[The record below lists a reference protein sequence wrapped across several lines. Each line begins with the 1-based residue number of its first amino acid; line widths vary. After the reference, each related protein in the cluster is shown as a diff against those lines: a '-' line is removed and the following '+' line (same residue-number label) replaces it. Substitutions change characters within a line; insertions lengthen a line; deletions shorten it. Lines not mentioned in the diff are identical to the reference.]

1 MFILKFI
8 HGSCQM
14 KALLTIAGLTLCSN
28 LVVQNFSAGHTSIVL
43 RDSQRDNRKVPVEIF
58 YPEERVGSSI
68 DTNGSGKDRFPVIC
82 FAHAYL
88 MPAEAYVNFQDML
101 VPEGM
106 ILIFPQSSRG
116 LFPSHRRYAE
126 DIAFVF
132 NEAQKMGEDPSSVL
146 YGITDTV
153 SCLIGHSLGGGA
165 VFLAANMLSGLSAIV
180 ALAPLNTHP
189 SAIQAASSVV
199 VPSLVIAGS
208 DDCITPP
215 EKHQLPIYDF
225 LASDE
230 KTYILIT
237 GANHCQMAS
246 ENSACSTGETMLG
259 CRAGITRD
267 EQHKI
272 LKRYLIP
279 WLRFY
284 LKGDQEA
291 GMEFDHLLSTDE
303 SVGFKRMHKSGSNDY

>member
-1 MFILKFI
+1 
-8 HGSCQM
+8 M
-14 KALLTIAGLTLCSN
+14 KALLVLAGITLCSN
-28 LVVQNFSAGHTSIVL
+28 LVAQNYSTGHASIVL
-43 RDSQRDNRKVPVEIF
+43 RDSLRGNRKVPVEIF
-58 YPEERVGSSI
+58 YPEESGGKSI
-68 DTNGSGKDRFPVIC
+68 DVTCSGNDRFPVIC

-88 MPAEAYVNFQDML
+88 MPAEAYVNIQEML

-116 LFPSHRRYAE
+116 LFPSHSRYAE
-126 DIAFVF
+126 DIAFVL

-153 SCLIGHSLGGGA
+153 RCLIGHSLGGGA
-165 VFLAANMLSGLSAIV
+165 VFLAANMLSGLSAI
-180 ALAPLNTHP
+180 ASLAPLNTHP
-189 SAIQAASSVV
+189 SAIQAASSVL

-246 ENSACSTGETMLG
+246 ENSACSTGERMLG
-259 CRAGITRD
+259 CRAGISRE
-267 EQHKI
+267 EQHEI
-272 LKRYLIP
+272 LKRYLVP
-279 WLRFY
+279 WLQFH
-284 LKGDQEA
+284 LKGNLEA
-291 GMEFDHLLSTDE
+291 GKEFDDLLNTDK
-303 SVGFKRMHKSGSNDY
+303 SVGFKRLHKPGSKDH

>member
-1 MFILKFI
+1 
-8 HGSCQM
+8 M
-14 KALLTIAGLTLCSN
+14 KALLVLAGITLCSN
-28 LVVQNFSAGHTSIVL
+28 LTAQNYSTGHASIVL
-43 RDSQRDNRKVPVEIF
+43 RDSQRGNRKVPVEIF
-58 YPEERVGSSI
+58 YPERRGGKSVGK
-68 DTNGSGKDRFPVIC
+68 DGSGNERFPVVC

-88 MPAEAYVNFQDML
+88 MPAEAYVNIQEML

-106 ILIFPQSSRG
+106 ILVFPQSSRG
-116 LFPSHRRYAE
+116 LFPSHQRYAE
-126 DIAFVF
+126 DIAFAL

-153 SCLIGHSLGGGA
+153 RCLIGHSLGGGA

-230 KTYILIT
+230 KAYILIT

-259 CRAGITRD
+259 CRAGISRD
-267 EQHKI
+267 KQHEI

-303 SVGFKRMHKSGSNDY
+303 SVGFKRMHNIGSQDQ

>member
-1 MFILKFI
+1 
-8 HGSCQM
+8 
-14 KALLTIAGLTLCSN
+14 
-28 LVVQNFSAGHTSIVL
+28 VL
-43 RDSQRDNRKVPVEIF
+43 RDSLRGNRKVLVEIF
-58 YPEERVGSSI
+58 YPEESGGKSI
-68 DTNGSGKDRFPVIC
+68 DETGSGNDRFPVIC
-82 FAHAYL
+82 FAHAYI
-88 MPAEAYVNFQDML
+88 MPAEAYVNVQEML

-126 DIAFVF
+126 DIAFAL

-153 SCLIGHSLGGGA
+153 RCLIGHSLGGGA
-165 VFLAANMLSGLSAIV
+165 VFLAANMLSDLSAI
-180 ALAPLNTHP
+180 ASLTPLNTHP
-189 SAIQAASSVV
+189 SAIQAAASVL

-246 ENSACSTGETMLG
+246 ENSACSTGERMLG
-259 CRAGITRD
+259 CRAGISRE
-267 EQHKI
+267 EQHEI
-272 LKRYLIP
+272 LKRYLVP
-279 WLRFY
+279 WLQFH
-284 LKGDQEA
+284 LKGNLEA
-291 GMEFDHLLSTDE
+291 GKEFDDLLNTDK
-303 SVGFKRMHKSGSNDY
+303 SVGFKRLHKPGSKDH